1 MTTKMRF
8 NTGMHNPAARWLV
21 SAGFLLADTRVS

>member
-8 NTGMHNPAARWLV
+8 NAGINPHAARWLV
-21 SAGFLLADTRVS
+21 SAGLLADTRVS

>member
-8 NTGMHNPAARWLV
+8 HTGMTTPAARWLV
-21 SAGFLLADTRVS
+21 SAGLLADTRVS